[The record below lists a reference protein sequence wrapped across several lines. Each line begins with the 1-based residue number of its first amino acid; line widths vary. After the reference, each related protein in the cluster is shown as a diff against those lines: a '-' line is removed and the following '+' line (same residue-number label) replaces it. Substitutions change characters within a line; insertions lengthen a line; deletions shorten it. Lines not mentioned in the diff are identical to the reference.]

1 VIPVLRTGL
10 VLLACAA
17 ASADAVPPVTVQPQD
32 TGVALANPGMGF
44 VFPFY
49 DGSLEAW
56 GGKLPASDTIDDFPG
71 LSTVSFRLP
80 WALVEPEEG
89 RFVWSI
95 LDAPV
100 QRFLARGR
108 EVAFRFTTSEPTLPY
123 ATPRWV
129 EQAGAKG
136 HRYDA
141 GKGESSSGKLWEPDF
156 DDPVFL
162 AKLDRFLAAAAARY
176 DGAPGV
182 AFVDVGTFGAR
193 GSGRTAATTRRA
205 YPATTAAR
213 HVDLHRQHFKKT
225 LLVAPVGLGDE
236 GRGEDALRY
245 VREQGLA
252 LREDFAFG
260 AAPDAARAAGRTPA
274 PASARPLI
282 LETEP
287 YGPLKERGAWAD
299 GNGVLQAIDGAHA
312 SYLSVPWWPRELME
326 DAETFLRKANLRLGY
341 RLQLALAS
349 WPAEVP
355 AGSAFTVTARWRNAG
370 AASCLPG
377 GHPAITLKDAQGGI
391 VSVAVDGGLDVARL
405 PVGAAGKADAVA
417 SSITVP
423 VAVGTEPGVYDLYVS
438 VGSAIGTPRLLL
450 PLEAGDGQRRCR
462 IGRVTVNAAP
472 AAPAPTPRP
481 ATPPRRRGRT

>member
-1 VIPVLRTGL
+1 VIPVLRLGL
-10 VLLACAA
+10 ALAACAVA
-17 ASADAVPPVTVQPQD
+17 TADAVPPVTVQPQD

-56 GGKLPASDTIDDFPG
+56 GGKLAPSDTIDDFPG
-71 LSTVSFRLP
+71 LSTVSFRVP
-80 WALVEPEEG
+80 WSFIEPEEG
-89 RFVWSI
+89 RFDWSI

-108 EVAFRFTTSEPTLPY
+108 EVALRFTTSEPGLPY

-141 GKGESSSGKLWEPDF
+141 GKGESPSGKLWEPDF

-162 AKLDRFLAAAAARY
+162 ARLDRFLAVAAARY
-176 DGAPGV
+176 DGDPGV
-182 AFVDVGTFGAR
+182 AFVDVGTFGAG
-193 GSGRTAATTRRA
+193 GSGRTAASTRRA
-205 YPATTAAR
+205 YPAATAAR
-213 HVDLHRQHFKKT
+213 HVDLHRKHFKTT
-225 LLVAPVGLGDE
+225 LLVAPVGLGHE
-236 GRGEDALRY
+236 GRGEDALRS

-252 LREDFAFG
+252 LREDLAFAT
-260 AAPDAARAAGRTPA
+260 ASAL
-274 PASARPLI
+274 ASARPVM

-299 GNGVLQAIDGAHA
+299 GTAVLQAIDDAHA
-312 SYLSVPWWPRELME
+312 SYLAVPWWPRELME
-326 DAETFLRKANLRLGY
+326 DAESFLRKANLRLGY
-341 RLQLALAS
+341 RLQLVDAS
-349 WPAEVP
+349 WPGEVP
-355 AGSAFTVTARWRNAG
+355 AGSAFTVALRWRNAG
-370 AASCLPG
+370 AAPCLPG

-405 PVGAAGKADAVA
+405 AVGAPGKAETVA
-417 SSITVP
+417 SAVTVP
-423 VAVGTEPGVYDLYVS
+423 VAPGIEAGVYDLYVS
-438 VGSAIGTPRLLL
+438 VGSAMGTPRLLL

-462 IGRVTVNAAP
+462 IGRITVNAAP
-472 AAPAPTPRP
+472 AAPSPTPRP
-481 ATPPRRRGRT
+481 APPPRRRGRT